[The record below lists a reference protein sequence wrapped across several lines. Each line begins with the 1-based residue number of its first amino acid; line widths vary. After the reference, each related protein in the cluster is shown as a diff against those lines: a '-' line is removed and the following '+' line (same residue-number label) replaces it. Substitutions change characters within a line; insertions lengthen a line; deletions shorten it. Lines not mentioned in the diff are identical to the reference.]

1 MGKKDALWKSV
12 LEEVF
17 DDMLRFVF
25 PDAERIF
32 DIGRGFEFLDK
43 ELCELYPEHAMVTDT
58 LFVDKLVKVFCFSGK
73 EQWLLC
79 HVEVQGDTRRP
90 KEFGERMFRY
100 YYRILDRWHRPVT
113 AVAFFTGGD
122 NRRMPELFT
131 TEFLGTE
138 LRFRYNTLRLDDYA
152 EEELLSSSNPF
163 ALVLLA
169 AKKALLKG
177 KMGDRKLVDQKFLVA
192 RHLMR
197 GNRFPRKKVE
207 AILLFLNNVVTFENP
222 EMNRIFE
229 GKIDQLTNKKNTMT
243 VIEQLAEIKA
253 EEAMAEGLEK
263 GRAEGIKK
271 GRAEEREKAVRAFL
285 ANTEFSVEKIAELVE
300 APIALVRKIKKE
312 LARK

>member
-32 DIGRGFEFLDK
+32 DIDRGFEFLDK
-43 ELCELYPEHAMVTDT
+43 ELGELYPEHAMSTDT
-58 LFVDKLVKVFCFSGK
+58 RFVDKLVKVFCFSGK

-79 HVEVQGDTRRP
+79 HVEVQGDTRNP

-131 TEFLGTE
+131 TKFLGTE

-197 GNRFPRKKVE
+197 GNRFPRNKVE
-207 AILLFLNNVVTFENP
+207 AILLFLNNIVTFENP

-253 EEAMAEGLEK
+253 EEAMAEG
-263 GRAEGIKK
+263 IKK
-271 GRAEEREKAVRAFL
+271 GRAEAYEKAIKAFL